1 MSVLSM
7 EGSMNKMRHGLRKEV
22 RKCYSLQNCK
32 QNFLI
37 KKYSFFLILFV
48 CYDIVVFFF
57 HSCNFCIIEKYI
69 LIITIEINKQK
80 IIKK

>member
-22 RKCYSLQNCK
+22 RKCYNLQNCK

-37 KKYSFFLILFV
+37 KKYSFF
-48 CYDIVVFFF
+48 
-57 HSCNFCIIEKYI
+57 
-69 LIITIEINKQK
+69 
-80 IIKK
+80 

>member
-37 KKYSFFLILFV
+37 KKYSFFFNFICLLRH
-48 CYDIVVFFF
+48 CCFFF